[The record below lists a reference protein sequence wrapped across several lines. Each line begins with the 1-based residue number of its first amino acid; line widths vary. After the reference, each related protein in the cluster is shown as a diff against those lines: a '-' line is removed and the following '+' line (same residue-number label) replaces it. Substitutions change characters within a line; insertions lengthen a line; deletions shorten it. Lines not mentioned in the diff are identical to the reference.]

1 MFVIRNLG
9 RNIRNSC
16 KLICLHSYTFFSE
29 IFSYKAKAELFFKN
43 LFEKAKEGS
52 KFLIIDFI
60 DSGITNWYDGLCNSA
75 GLKVLHKDED
85 TFQLSPDEDKKS
97 LGEYF
102 QKFNY
107 PKLTAK
113 LCVRVMEK

>member
-1 MFVIRNLG
+1 MFVIRRLG

-16 KLICLHSYTFFSE
+16 KLICLRLYTFSE
-29 IFSYKAKAELFFKN
+29 IFSYKAKAAPFFNN
-43 LFEKAKEGS
+43 LFENAKQGS
-52 KFLIIDFI
+52 KFLIIDFV
-60 DSGITNWYDGLCNSA
+60 DSGISNWYDGLCKSA
-75 GLKVLHKDED
+75 GLKIIHNDED

-97 LGEYF
+97 LGKYF

-113 LCVRVMEK
+113 LSVRVLEK